1 MTIRS
6 ALKLL
11 LGLALGLPL
20 LQTLLFWVAGLL
32 GAMGDAAAAAFLG
45 RMNVGV
51 GVVWLAALVGLVVLL
66 AMKAVSEPVDSQDE
80 LDEPPM

>member
-1 MTIRS
+1 MTIRT

-32 GAMGDAAAAAFLG
+32 GAMGDEAAATFLG
-45 RMNVGV
+45 RLSIAVGV
-51 GVVWLAALVGLVVLL
+51 LWLAALVGLVVLL
-66 AMKAVSEPVDSQDE
+66 AMKAVNEPAGSQDE

>member
-1 MTIRS
+1 MTIRT

-32 GAMGDAAAAAFLG
+32 GAMGDAAAATFLG

-51 GVVWLAALVGLVVLL
+51 GVLWLASIVGLVVLL
-66 AMKAVSEPVDSQDE
+66 AMKAVNEPAGSQDE
-80 LDEPPM
+80 LDGPPL

>member
-20 LQTLLFWVAGLL
+20 VQTLLFWVAGLL
-32 GAMGDAAAAAFLG
+32 RAMGDEAAAAFLG
-45 RMNVGV
+45 RVNVGAA
-51 GVVWLAALVGLVVLL
+51 VVWLASLVGLVVLL
-66 AMKAVSEPVDSQDE
+66 ALRAVNEPAVPRDE
-80 LDEPPM
+80 IDERLP

>member
-1 MTIRS
+1 MTLRS
-6 ALKLL
+6 SLKLL

-32 GAMGDAAAAAFLG
+32 RAMGDAAAATFLG

-51 GVVWLAALVGLVVLL
+51 GVFWLASLVGLVVLL
-66 AMKAVSEPVDSQDE
+66 AMKAVNEPAPARDE
-80 LDEPPM
+80 IDEPPL

>member
-20 LQTLLFWVAGLL
+20 LQTLLIWVAGLL
-32 GAMGDAAAAAFLG
+32 AAMGDEAAATFLG
-45 RMNVGV
+45 RVNVIVGV
-51 GVVWLAALVGLVVLL
+51 LWLASLVGLVVLL
-66 AMKAVSEPVDSQDE
+66 AMKAVNEPAPSGDE
-80 LDEPPM
+80 IDEPPL

>member
-32 GAMGDAAAAAFLG
+32 GAMGDAAAANFLG

-51 GVVWLAALVGLVVLL
+51 GVLWLAALVGLVVLL
-66 AMKAVSEPVDSQDE
+66 AMKAVNEPAGSQDE